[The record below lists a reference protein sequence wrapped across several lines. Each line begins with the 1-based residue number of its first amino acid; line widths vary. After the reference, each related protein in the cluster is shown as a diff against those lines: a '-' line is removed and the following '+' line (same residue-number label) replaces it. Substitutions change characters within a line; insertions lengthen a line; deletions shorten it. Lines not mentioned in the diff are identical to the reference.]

1 MYLKLILVYILV
13 GFYPV
18 FTSGQVRVRLFSL
31 QSPESVVFS
40 VNEGKYE
47 LNAFSGD
54 TLIVTKGE
62 PVIITRY
69 NGKLAV
75 KARDKEGFVCDSVK
89 LAGKTGY
96 DSFSLRI
103 NGNTPIRQFYSG
115 DLKCFP
121 DLGTIVLI
129 NNIDIERYIAGVVK
143 AEGGSGKNIEYFKTQ
158 AVIARTYMY
167 KYFDKHSV
175 DRYNVC
181 DNTHCQAFNGLYS
194 DTLINRAAL
203 ETQGLVILDKDS
215 TLIISAFHS
224 NCGGETS
231 SSEDV
236 WLTSQPYL
244 KSVVDPYCLFSRN
257 AVWGKSFSLKDW
269 FEFIKKSGYNGST
282 DDPAALSFIQKSRSV
297 DYKTG
302 SFTMPLRI
310 IRTDMNLRST
320 FFSVVSEGDSII
332 LKGKG
337 YGHGVGLCQEGAMVM
352 ASKGFN
358 YRQIIDLYYFG
369 VLITDIKNA
378 VVLPNFSPPTPP
390 HIGGNEREGIN
401 PPIWSYEREEFNP
414 PFGGHGG

>member
-1 MYLKLILVYILV
+1 MYLRLILVYILV

-75 KARDKEGFVCDSVK
+75 KARDKEGFVSDSVK

-143 AEGGSGKNIEYFKTQ
+143 AERGSGKNIEYFKTQ

-181 DNTHCQAFNGLYS
+181 DNTHCQAFNGLSS

-378 VVLPNFSPPTPP
+378 VVLPNFSPPPP
-390 HIGGNEREGIN
+390 HRGQ
-401 PPIWSYEREEFNP
+401 
-414 PFGGHGG
+414 